1 MKRRAINSAV
11 ARKFLMR
18 TQVKN
23 EMNKRGRIRR
33 LVTLVKCVCVE
44 FIDRKYTNFTVI
56 YYLCICSSANNIH
69 VL

>member
-1 MKRRAINSAV
+1 MKRRAMNSAV

-23 EMNKRGRIRR
+23 EMNKRARIRR

-44 FIDRKYTNFTVI
+44 FIDRKYKLHSYILFM
-56 YYLCICSSANNIH
+56 YMQLC
-69 VL
+69 